1 MALNDDPKKKPYK
14 SALAAPN
21 VAAPAMGALP
31 AVANWAMNRP
41 EQKGF
46 EPVMPDYTKPNPTN
60 KPIMLANVPKP
71 AAPGA
76 NATQARASASSP
88 APAVARPDFS
98 NVRTGFKTLQ
108 SPTQPPASTPTGAG
122 ASTAAGGAAPNRATM
137 RPDGVAVVRQSNGV
151 NAYGA
156 NGRSVANAQGTIG
169 SVNQQNFGNPVVP
182 QAQASIAR
190 PGVASTFGL
199 GVNDPRLD
207 SQIARPPVQLGPN
220 QTAGGGTLA
229 SPSSMGRYYA
239 NKEDREATQKL
250 LGDID
255 TQMFMARGKN
265 TPSARRLMEGLA
277 SAKAQAIGN
286 MAANTT
292 AQANEN
298 TRGEFG
304 LANTGMEQAGAKQ
317 RQQMAGDVAR
327 EGNLLDFNAS
337 MANTAASL
345 IEKPQYITDDQRRY
359 LRVGPDGAA
368 PVTDAAGNTIQMP
381 QTQQAAARDYGAEKQ
396 MEAYTDILNG
406 MRDMNGQLPP
416 DAAAQAAALLAQA
429 PGAQQ
434 GGQAQAA
441 KVTSKADLDKLPKG
455 ARYLAPDGQVYIK
468 N

>member
-31 AVANWAMNRP
+31 AVASWAMNRP
-41 EQKGF
+41 EPKGF
-46 EPVMPDYTKPNPTN
+46 NPVMPDYTKPNPTN
-60 KPIMLANVPKP
+60 KPVMLTNPPIATPAAKPAAKP
-71 AAPGA
+71 AAPVIASPGA
-76 NATQARASASSP
+76 SATQAR
-88 APAVARPDFS
+88 
-98 NVRTGFKTLQ
+98 Q
-108 SPTQPPASTPTGAG
+108 SPGSVPTQSPASTPTGAG
-122 ASTAAGGAAPNRATM
+122 ASSAAGGAAPKPYTL
-137 RPDGVAVVRQSNGV
+137 RPDGVAVVKVSNGS

-156 NGRSVANAQGTIG
+156 TGASVANAQGRMG
-169 SVNQQNFGNPVVP
+169 SVNTQNFGNPVVP

-265 TPSARRLMEGLA
+265 TPSARRLMAELA
-277 SAKAQAIGN
+277 GTKAQVIGN
-286 MAANTT
+286 MAGNTN
-292 AQANEN
+292 AQISDN

-304 LANTGMEQAGAKQ
+304 LANTGMEQAGATQ

-337 MANTAASL
+337 MANTAVSL
-345 IEKPQYITDDQRRY
+345 IEKPQYVTDRTGNLVQ
-359 LRVGPDGAA
+359 VAGGKGTGVTGADGA
-368 PVTDAAGNTIQMP
+368 VIQMP
-381 QTQQAAARDYGAEKQ
+381 QTQQENSGAVQPKDALAVINKELASLINNPPEMGGDATAHNARIAELRAQ
-396 MEAYTDILNG
+396 
-406 MRDMNGQLPP
+406 
-416 DAAAQAAALLAQA
+416 QAAYL
-429 PGAQQ
+429 GGQQ

>member
-31 AVANWAMNRP
+31 AVASWAMNRP
-41 EQKGF
+41 EPKGF
-46 EPVMPDYTKPNPTN
+46 NPVMPDYTKPNPTN
-60 KPIMLANVPKP
+60 KPVMLTNPPIATPAAKPAAKP
-71 AAPGA
+71 AAPVIASPGA
-76 NATQARASASSP
+76 SATQAR
-88 APAVARPDFS
+88 
-98 NVRTGFKTLQ
+98 Q
-108 SPTQPPASTPTGAG
+108 SPGSVPTQSPASTPTGAG
-122 ASTAAGGAAPNRATM
+122 ASSAAGGAAPKPYTL
-137 RPDGVAVVRQSNGV
+137 RPDGVAVVKVSNGS

-156 NGRSVANAQGTIG
+156 TGASVANAQGRMG
-169 SVNQQNFGNPVVP
+169 SVNTQNFGNAAVP

-292 AQANEN
+292 EQANEN

-304 LANTGMEQAGAKQ
+304 LANTGMEQAGATQ
-317 RQQMAGDVAR
+317 RQQMGGDVAR

-345 IEKPQYITDDQRRY
+345 IEKPQYITDGQRRY

-368 PVTDAAGNTIQMP
+368 PVTDAAGNSIQMP
-381 QTQQAAARDYGAEKQ
+381 QAQQAQ
-396 MEAYTDILNG
+396 IT
-406 MRDMNGQLPP
+406 P
-416 DAAAQAAALLAQA
+416 DAILKSLDSQEKAITDQLFNAPPEAAASLQERLKSVSAQREQLLR
-429 PGAQQ
+429 G
-434 GGQAQAA
+434 GGQPQQAKPPAGYPNA
-441 KVTSKADLDKLPKG
+441 KQ
-455 ARYLAPDGQVYIK
+455 APDGKWYVQKDGATYRV